1 MMLKKAIQQGRS
13 EGRGEKSYSLPYVE
27 PLGDART
34 PLAGFFS
41 ILLVWLDDSFQ
52 GNAFFDEHDRNVF
65 SDWIQYLSVGSY
77 QPSVEGFRN
86 QLIRSVF

>member
-1 MMLKKAIQQGRS
+1 MSLGERIS
-13 EGRGEKSYSLPYVE
+13 PFSISNIRGVPLNVE
-27 PLGDART
+27 PLSDART